1 MRHWFVEGLL
11 TIVSS
16 PTIGTLLALS
26 PEEIV
31 IKPQQLGDTPATID
45 VRVHF
50 PRLGFVVRPQRSAR
64 L

>member
-1 MRHWFVEGLL
+1 MGA
-11 TIVSS
+11 S
-16 PTIGTLLALS
+16 PTTGGELVAMS

-31 IKPQQLGDTPATID
+31 ILPEALGKGAKVK

-50 PRLGFVVRPQRSAR
+50 PRLGFVVRPVGGAAR

>member
-1 MRHWFVEGLL
+1 VD
-11 TIVSS
+11 S
-16 PTIGTLLALS
+16 PTIGTLVALT

-31 IKPQQLGDTPATID
+31 IKPQKLEDAATPID

-50 PRLGFVVRPQRSAR
+50 PRLGFVVRPVRGQK